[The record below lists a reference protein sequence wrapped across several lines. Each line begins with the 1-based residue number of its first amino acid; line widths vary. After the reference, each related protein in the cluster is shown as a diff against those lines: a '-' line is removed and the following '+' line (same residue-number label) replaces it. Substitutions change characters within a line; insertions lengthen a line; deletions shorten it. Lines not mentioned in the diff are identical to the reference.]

1 MLLVILNLLQLNLLY
16 FSSSGS
22 TRCILK
28 AALAMRARASET
40 AAPSVAPVLP
50 GSPLGSSEQLGK
62 PVVGALFAHVLNVV
76 ALLHEAASNKA
87 CSCLQCLHP
96 FRNRKQSHNIICLL

>member
-28 AALAMRARASET
+28 AALATRARTGDA
-40 AAPSVAPVLP
+40 AAPPAAPVLP
-50 GSPLGSSEQLGK
+50 GSPLGSYEQLGN
-62 PVVGALFAHVLNVV
+62 PVVGIYMPIL
-76 ALLHEAASNKA
+76 
-87 CSCLQCLHP
+87 
-96 FRNRKQSHNIICLL
+96 